1 MSWYN
6 ATGNAHQI
14 SSWTNS
20 TGAAALITGVTCQ
33 LGVAGDGVVFQ
44 TPDKVTGTGSPIVT
58 NISILDATSDSKTV
72 SNTVSALGASGAEY
86 PNSADFNTYTFTFS
100 PVIEVAAGASV
111 AIYISTS
118 SNTVLCGSDDVEV
131 THTPATKYYKVVYDA
146 NGGSFGGTTTETV
159 SVAVGQNISLSDGN
173 NLETPYYKITFN
185 AGAGSISPSSKTIES
200 EFQHWNTVANGSGVT
215 YQPDETYSSAEETTL
230 TLYAQYSAQ
239 LGNLPDPTPPN
250 NYTFDGWYYNGIK
263 VTATAT
269 ISNDITLTAQYL
281 EIIEETFSITYIG
294 NGGYLTGNEVSVTDV
309 FNVGDSAAIRGVESI
324 VNGSKTCTVTLDPG
338 SGSVSP
344 TQRQFSCLFD
354 SWNTA
359 ADGSGTSYHY
369 GDTVSLTANTN
380 LRLYAQY
387 DPYILQDGDLPDPT
401 PPGDETFAGWSP
413 YISSVSDDIT
423 LTATYT
429 TVEIKSPIWIM
440 TGSGWVPFTGN

>member
-6 ATGNAHQI
+6 ATGKAHQI

-33 LGVAGDGVVFQ
+33 LGVAGNGVVFQ

-58 NISILDATSDSKTV
+58 NISISDVTSDSKTV

-86 PNSADFNTYTFTFS
+86 PNSADFSTYNFTFS
-100 PVIEVAAGASV
+100 PGVEVAAGAAV

-118 SNTVLCGSDDVEV
+118 SNTVICGSDDVEV

-200 EFQHWNTVANGSGVT
+200 EFQHWNTAANGSGVT

-230 TLYAQYSAQ
+230 TLYAQYSTQ

-294 NGGYLTGNEVSVTDV
+294 NGGYLTGNEVSITDV
-309 FNVGDSAAIRGVESI
+309 FNVGDGADVRGVGSI

-344 TQRQFSCLFD
+344 KQRQFSCLFD

-440 TGSGWVPFTGN
+440 TGSGWVPFMGN